1 MSDLLLEIGTEEI
14 PAKFMPQ
21 ALAELAKITKEKLD
35 ENRLGYGKINAWG
48 TPRRLSLY
56 VYDLA
61 ETQSD
66 LAEEVRGPAVKA
78 AFDQEGKPTKAAIGF
93 AKGQGVEVE
102 SLITKDLP
110 NGSYV
115 FALKKAQGV
124 AANMV
129 LPEILPQLALSLH
142 FPKPMR
148 WGYNEVR
155 YARPI
160 RWIVAL
166 NDDKVIDFNIENIK
180 SGRISRGH
188 RFLGS
193 DNIEIARAQDY
204 LAKME
209 ENYVIVDPKRRE
221 DMILEQIHELE
232 KSVDGTAQI
241 DEDLLEEVVFLVE
254 YPTALM
260 GNFDAS
266 YLIMPEQLVITPM
279 KEHQRYFPVLKGH
292 HLMPKFITVR
302 NGDSQYLDVVQA
314 GNEKVLVAR
323 LDDAKFF
330 YTEDLKVNLHDNIPK
345 LKTIIF
351 QEKLGTV
358 YDKTQRVKKG
368 VENIADLLK
377 VGFEVKERA
386 SLAVDLCK
394 ADLVSNVVYEFPEL
408 QGIMGEKYAFAQGEH
423 PLVAKA
429 ISEHYLPRF
438 AGDEIPLTFEGLIL
452 SIADKLDTICGC
464 FAVGIEPSG
473 SQDPYALRRQALG
486 ICTMIKNRGI
496 LVSLK
501 ALIAQAVEN
510 LPQDLIADKAALE
523 EKVYAFF
530 EQRVRNI
537 LNDSAI
543 TFDVVEAVIAAGYDN
558 VSEVLLKAK
567 ALQEFKTNE
576 AFAGLMTVYTR
587 ANNLAK
593 KAESMEMSEQYLTN
607 EAEKALYDG
616 IIQASIEME
625 LLEAQRKY
633 TQSLLAMAA
642 LEDTVNNFFESV
654 MVMDEDENIRRN
666 RLAMLAQF
674 AALAENIAD
683 LSKLV

>member
-14 PAKFMPQ
+14 PAKFMPP
-21 ALAELAKITKEKLD
+21 ALAELAKLTKETLD
-35 ENRLGYGKINAWG
+35 ENRLSYEKIDTWG
-48 TPRRLSLY
+48 TPRRITLY
-56 VYDLA
+56 VRGLA
-61 ETQSD
+61 EVQSD

-78 AFDQEGKPTKAAIGF
+78 AFDKDGNPTKAAMGF
-93 AKGQGVEVE
+93 AKGQGVEVD
-102 SLITKDLP
+102 SLIVKDLP

-115 FALKKAQGV
+115 FALKKAQGI
-124 AANMV
+124 AASEV
-129 LPEILPQLALSLH
+129 LPKILPQLVLGIH

-148 WGYNEVR
+148 WGYNETR

-166 NDDKVIDFNIENIK
+166 NDDKIVDFAIENIH

-188 RFLGS
+188 RFLS
-193 DNIEIARAQDY
+193 TDHVEITSAQEY
-204 LAKME
+204 LAIME
-209 ENYVIVDPKRRE
+209 DNYVIVEPKRRE
-221 DMILEQIHELE
+221 DMIVAQIQELAA
-232 KSVDGTAQI
+232 SVDGAVET

-260 GNFDAS
+260 GDFDPS
-266 YLIMPEQLVITPM
+266 YLIMPEQLIITPM

-302 NGDSQYLDVVQA
+302 NGSSEHLATVQA

-330 YTEDLKVNLHDNIPK
+330 YTEDLKTNLHDNIPK
-345 LKTIIF
+345 LQTIVF

-358 YDKTQRVKKG
+358 YEKTQRVKKG
-368 VENIADLLK
+368 TENISALLK
-377 VGFEVKERA
+377 VGADVRERA
-386 SLAVDLCK
+386 AMAADLCK
-394 ADLVSNVVYEFPEL
+394 ADLLSNVVYEFPEL

-496 LVSLK
+496 LVSLH
-501 ALIAQAVEN
+501 ALINQAIAN
-510 LPQDLIADKAALE
+510 LPQELIADKAALE
-523 EKVYAFF
+523 EKIYAFF

-537 LNDSAI
+537 LNDNAI
-543 TFDVVEAVIAAGYDN
+543 SFDVAEAVIAAGYDN
-558 VSEVLLKAK
+558 VSETLLKAQ
-567 ALQEFKTNE
+567 ALQEFKTNP
-576 AFAGLMTVYTR
+576 AFEGLMTVYTR

-593 KAESMEMSEQYLTN
+593 KAESMDISEQYLTN
-607 EAEKALYDG
+607 DAERALYDG
-616 IIQASIEME
+616 IIQTSIETE

-633 TQSLLAMAA
+633 TQCFLAIAA
-642 LEDTVNNFFESV
+642 LEEKVNAFFESV
-654 MVMDEDENIRRN
+654 MVMDEDLNIRAN

-674 AALAENIAD
+674 VALSQNIAD

>member
-14 PAKFMPQ
+14 PAKFMPP

-35 ENRLGYGKINAWG
+35 ENRLSYENIETWG
-48 TPRRLSLY
+48 TPRRITLY
-56 VYDLA
+56 VQGLA
-61 ETQSD
+61 ENQAD
-66 LAEEVRGPAVKA
+66 LEEEVRGPAIKA
-78 AFDQEGKPTKAAIGF
+78 AYDQEGKPTKAAMGF
-93 AKGQGVEVE
+93 AKGQGVAVE
-102 SLITKDLP
+102 DLIRKDLP

-115 FALKKAQGV
+115 FAVKKAQGI
-124 AANMV
+124 AAERV
-129 LPEILPQLALSLH
+129 LPEILPQLVMGIH

-148 WGYNEVR
+148 WGHTEIR

-166 NDDKVIDFNIENIK
+166 NDERIVDFAIENIH
-180 SGRISRGH
+180 SDRYSRGH

-193 DNIEIARAQDY
+193 DHIEIAKAQDY
-204 LAKME
+204 LMRME
-209 ENYVIVDPKRRE
+209 ENYVIVDPKWRE
-221 DMILEQIHELE
+221 EMILEQIHELE
-232 KSVDGTAQI
+232 QTVDGEAQI

-260 GNFDAS
+260 GNFDPS
-266 YLIMPEQLVITPM
+266 YLIMPEQLIITPM

-292 HLMPKFITVR
+292 HLLPKFITVR
-302 NGDSQYLDVVQA
+302 NGGSEYLDIVQA

-330 YTEDLKVNLHDNIPK
+330 YNEDLKVNLHDNIPK
-345 LKTIIF
+345 LKTIVF

-358 YDKTQRVKKG
+358 YEKTQRVKRG
-368 VENIADLLK
+368 VENISALLK
-377 VGFEVKERA
+377 VGYEVKDRA
-386 SLAVDLCK
+386 CQAADLCK
-394 ADLVSNVVYEFPEL
+394 ADLLSNVVYEFPEL

-496 LVSLK
+496 LVSLQ
-501 ALIAQAVEN
+501 ALIAQAVAN
-510 LPQDLIADKAALE
+510 LPQELIADKEALE
-523 EKVYAFF
+523 QKIYAFF

-537 LNDSAI
+537 LNDSDI
-543 TFDVVEAVIAAGYDN
+543 SFDVVEAVIASGYDN
-558 VSEVLLKAK
+558 VSETLLRAQ
-567 ALQEFKTNE
+567 ALQEFKNNR
-576 AFAGLMTVYTR
+576 AYAGLMTVYTR

-593 KAESMEMSEQYLTN
+593 KADSDEMSEIYLTN

-616 IIQASIEME
+616 IIQISIETE

-633 TQSLLAMAA
+633 TQSLLAIAS
-642 LEDTVNNFFESV
+642 LEDKVNNFFESV

-674 AALAENIAD
+674 AALSMHIAD

>member
-14 PAKFMPQ
+14 PAKFMPP
-21 ALAELAKITKEKLD
+21 ALAELAKLTKEKLD
-35 ENRLGYGKINAWG
+35 EHRLAYEKIDTWG
-48 TPRRLSLY
+48 TPRRITLY
-56 VYDLA
+56 VRGLA
-61 ETQSD
+61 ESQAD
-66 LAEEVRGPAVKA
+66 LSEEVRGPAVKA
-78 AFDQEGKPTKAAIGF
+78 AFDAEGNPTKAAMGF
-93 AKGQGVEVE
+93 AKGQGVDV
-102 SLITKDLP
+102 KDLIVKDIP

-115 FALKKAQGV
+115 FALKKAQGI
-124 AANMV
+124 AAAEV
-129 LPEILPQLALSLH
+129 LPEILPQLVLGIH

-148 WGYNEVR
+148 WGYNETR

-166 NDDKVIDFNIENIK
+166 NDDKVIDFAIENIK
-180 SGRISRGH
+180 SGRVSRGH
-188 RFLGS
+188 RFLS
-193 DNIEIARAQDY
+193 TDHVEIKDAESY
-204 LAKME
+204 LETME
-209 ENYVIVDPKRRE
+209 QNFVIVEPKRRE
-221 DMILEQIHELE
+221 DMIVAQIHDLAA
-232 KSVDGTAQI
+232 SVEGEVET
-241 DEDLLEEVVFLVE
+241 DEDLLEEIVFLVE

-260 GNFDAS
+260 GNFDPS
-266 YLIMPEQLVITPM
+266 YLIMPEQLIITPM

-292 HLMPKFITVR
+292 HLLPKFITVR
-302 NGDSQYLDVVQA
+302 NGGREHLETVQA

-345 LKTIIF
+345 LKTIVF

-358 YDKTQRVKKG
+358 YEKTQRVKKG
-368 VENIADLLK
+368 VENISDLLK
-377 VGFEVKERA
+377 VGVDVKERA
-386 SLAVDLCK
+386 SLAADLCK
-394 ADLVSNVVYEFPEL
+394 ADLLSNVVYEFPEL

-496 LVSLK
+496 LVSLH
-501 ALIAQAVEN
+501 ALIKQAIAN
-510 LPQDLIADKAALE
+510 LPQDLITDADALE
-523 EKVYAFF
+523 AKIYAFF

-537 LNDSAI
+537 LNDNAI
-543 TFDVVEAVIAAGYDN
+543 SFDVAEAVIAAGYDN
-558 VSEVLLKAK
+558 VSETLLKAQ
-567 ALQEFKTNE
+567 ALQEFKSNS
-576 AFAGLMTVYTR
+576 AFEGLMTVYTR

-593 KAESMEMSEQYLTN
+593 KAENMDMREEYLTN
-607 EAEKALYDG
+607 EAEKSLFDG
-616 IIQASIEME
+616 IIQADIEME
-625 LLEAQRKY
+625 LLESQRKY
-633 TQSLLAMAA
+633 KQCFL
-642 LEDTVNNFFESV
+642 TVAKLDEKVNQFFESV
-654 MVMDEDENIRRN
+654 MVMDEDLNIRAN

-674 AALAENIAD
+674 TSLTKTIAD

>member
-148 WGYNEVR
+148 CGYNEVR

-193 DNIEIARAQDY
+193 DNIEIAKAQDY

-486 ICTMIKNRGI
+486 ICIMIKNRGI

>member
-1 MSDLLLEIGTEEI
+1 
-14 PAKFMPQ
+14 
-21 ALAELAKITKEKLD
+21 
-35 ENRLGYGKINAWG
+35 
-48 TPRRLSLY
+48 
-56 VYDLA
+56 
-61 ETQSD
+61 
-66 LAEEVRGPAVKA
+66 
-78 AFDQEGKPTKAAIGF
+78 
-93 AKGQGVEVE
+93 
-102 SLITKDLP
+102 
-110 NGSYV
+110 
-115 FALKKAQGV
+115 
-124 AANMV
+124 MV

-193 DNIEIARAQDY
+193 DNIEIAKAQDY

-486 ICTMIKNRGI
+486 ICIMIKNRGI

>member
-193 DNIEIARAQDY
+193 DNIEIAKAQDY

-429 ISEHYLPRF
+429 VSEHYLPRF

>member
-21 ALAELAKITKEKLD
+21 SLAQLAKITKEKLD
-35 ENRLGYGKINAWG
+35 ENRLGYGKIAVWG

-61 ETQSD
+61 DCQSD

-78 AFDQEGKPTKAAIGF
+78 AFDQEGKPTKAAVGF

-115 FALKKAQGV
+115 FALKKAQGL
-124 AANMV
+124 AAQQV
-129 LPEILPQLALSLH
+129 LPEILPQLVLSLH

-148 WGYNEVR
+148 WGYNETR

-166 NDDKVIDFNIENIK
+166 NDEKIIDFAIENIK
-180 SGRISRGH
+180 SGRFSRGH

-193 DNIEIARAQDY
+193 DKIEIAKAQDY

-209 ENYVIVDPKRRE
+209 ENYVIVDPKKRE

-232 KSVDGTAQI
+232 KTVDGTAQI

-260 GNFDAS
+260 GNFDPS

-302 NGDSQYLDVVQA
+302 NGDSQYLDIVQA

-386 SLAVDLCK
+386 ALAADLCK
-394 ADLVSNVVYEFPEL
+394 SDLLSNVVYEFPEL

-473 SQDPYALRRQALG
+473 SQDPYALRRQA
-486 ICTMIKNRGI
+486 
-496 LVSLK
+496 
-501 ALIAQAVEN
+501 
-510 LPQDLIADKAALE
+510 
-523 EKVYAFF
+523 
-530 EQRVRNI
+530 
-537 LNDSAI
+537 
-543 TFDVVEAVIAAGYDN
+543 
-558 VSEVLLKAK
+558 
-567 ALQEFKTNE
+567 
-576 AFAGLMTVYTR
+576 
-587 ANNLAK
+587 
-593 KAESMEMSEQYLTN
+593 
-607 EAEKALYDG
+607 
-616 IIQASIEME
+616 
-625 LLEAQRKY
+625 
-633 TQSLLAMAA
+633 
-642 LEDTVNNFFESV
+642 
-654 MVMDEDENIRRN
+654 
-666 RLAMLAQF
+666 
-674 AALAENIAD
+674 
-683 LSKLV
+683 

>member
-21 ALAELAKITKEKLD
+21 SLAQLAKITKEKLD
-35 ENRLGYGKINAWG
+35 ENRLGYGKIAVWG

-61 ETQSD
+61 DCQSD

-78 AFDQEGKPTKAAIGF
+78 AYDQEGKPTKAAVGF

-115 FALKKAQGV
+115 FALKKAQGL
-124 AANMV
+124 AAQQV
-129 LPEILPQLALSLH
+129 LPEILPQLVLSLH

-148 WGYNEVR
+148 WGYNETR

-166 NDDKVIDFNIENIK
+166 NDEKIIDFAIENIK
-180 SGRISRGH
+180 SGRFSRGH

-193 DNIEIARAQDY
+193 DKIEIAKAQDY

-209 ENYVIVDPKRRE
+209 ENYVIVDPKKRE

-232 KSVDGTAQI
+232 KTVDGTAQI

-260 GNFDAS
+260 GNFDPS

-302 NGDSQYLDVVQA
+302 NGDSQYLDIVQA

-358 YDKTQRVKKG
+358 YDKTESGKKG

-386 SLAVDLCK
+386 ALAADLCK
-394 ADLVSNVVYEFPEL
+394 SDLLSNVVYEFPEL

-501 ALIAQAVEN
+501 ALIAQAIDN
-510 LPQDLIADKAALE
+510 LPQDLIADKNALA

-537 LNDSAI
+537 LNDSAVS
-543 TFDVVEAVIAAGYDN
+543 FDVVEAVVASGYDN
-558 VSEVLLKAK
+558 VSETLLKAK
-567 ALQEFKTNE
+567 ALQEFKTNA

-593 KAESMEMSEQYLTN
+593 KAESLEISEQYLTN

-616 IIQASIEME
+616 IVQASIEME

-642 LEDTVNNFFESV
+642 LEDKVNNFFESV

-666 RLAMLAQF
+666 RLALLAQF
-674 AALAENIAD
+674 ALLAENIAD

>member
-35 ENRLGYGKINAWG
+35 EKRLGYGKINAWG

-129 LPEILPQLALSLH
+129 LPEILPQLALGIH

-302 NGDSQYLDVVQA
+302 NGDSQYLDIVQA

-593 KAESMEMSEQYLTN
+593 KAESMDMSEQYLTN

>member
-35 ENRLGYGKINAWG
+35 EKRLGYGKINAWG

-129 LPEILPQLALSLH
+129 LPEILPQLALGIH

-193 DNIEIARAQDY
+193 DNIEIAKAQDY

>member
-193 DNIEIARAQDY
+193 DNIEIAKAQDY

-386 SLAVDLCK
+386 SLAADLCK
-394 ADLVSNVVYEFPEL
+394 SDLLSNVVYEFPEL

>member
-35 ENRLGYGKINAWG
+35 ENRLSYGKINAWG

-486 ICTMIKNRGI
+486 ICIMIKNRGI

>member
-35 ENRLGYGKINAWG
+35 ENRLSYGKINAWG

-193 DNIEIARAQDY
+193 DNIEIAKAQDY

>member
-260 GNFDAS
+260 GNFDPS

-486 ICTMIKNRGI
+486 ICIMIKNRGI

>member
-35 ENRLGYGKINAWG
+35 ENRLSYGKINAWG

-193 DNIEIARAQDY
+193 DNIEIAKAQDY

-386 SLAVDLCK
+386 SLAADLCK
-394 ADLVSNVVYEFPEL
+394 SDLLSNVVYEFPEL